1 MIRRILLPACLV
13 LLLGIPR
20 GSLVAADCTAAAPC
34 KILALHGGGG
44 SANSMQANMAG
55 LAESLGAAYTFVY
68 ASIGGPNVAEIWW
81 EDPPGG
87 KGQSDHRPGPRL
99 GYGDRA

>member
-34 KILALHGGGG
+34 TTYLHATRHTLHQASPPDIDETLQLLDDLRERKRSALAHP
-44 SANSMQANMAG
+44 
-55 LAESLGAAYTFVY
+55 
-68 ASIGGPNVAEIWW
+68 SIVSGVI
-81 EDPPGG
+81 
-87 KGQSDHRPGPRL
+87 SR
-99 GYGDRA
+99 